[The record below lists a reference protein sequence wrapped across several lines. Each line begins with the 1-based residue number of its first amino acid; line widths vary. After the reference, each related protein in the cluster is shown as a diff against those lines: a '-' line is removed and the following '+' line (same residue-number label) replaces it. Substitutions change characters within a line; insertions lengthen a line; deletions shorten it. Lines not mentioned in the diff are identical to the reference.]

1 MRPILPLLCLAL
13 SLALA
18 APAASALPVPVT
30 PDEGRFLEV
39 TGPLRQNAEMPDLV
53 AKVAQS
59 LVGAPYGEHLLEV
72 EGEGVEPLVTRL
84 DAFDCV
90 TLVETSVAAARALA
104 ARAGQWK
111 GFQEELERLRYR
123 DGKRGDYT
131 SRLHYFS
138 EWIADNERRGLVL
151 DLTASLG
158 GVPDKR
164 PLRFMTSH
172 REAYQK
178 LASDKHYRALQAI
191 ESELAESPRYV
202 LPVAQVPSVL
212 PLLHSGDIVA
222 IATTIEGLDVVHT
235 GLVLRKPDGAVH
247 LLHAP
252 VPGSQV
258 QVSEKPLTEY
268 LKAYKVYAGIM
279 VARPLAPNK

>member
-1 MRPILPLLCLAL
+1 MRPIIPLLCLAL
-13 SLALA
+13 SLTLA

-30 PDEGRFLEV
+30 PDEGRFLEL
-39 TGPLRQNAEMPDLV
+39 TGPFRQSAEMPDLV

-72 EGEGVEPLVTRL
+72 EGDGVEPLVTRL

-104 ARAGQWK
+104 AKAGKWK

-158 GVPDKR
+158 GVQDKR

-172 REAYQK
+172 REAYKK
-178 LASDKHYRALQAI
+178 LANDKHYRALQAI

-222 IATTIEGLDVVHT
+222 IATSIEGLDVVHT

-279 VARPLAPNK
+279 VARPLAPSR

>member
-1 MRPILPLLCLAL
+1 MRPIIPLFCLTA
-13 SLALA
+13 SLMLA

-39 TGPLRQNAEMPDLV
+39 TGPLRQSAEMPDLV
-53 AKVAQS
+53 ARVGQS
-59 LVGAPYGEHLLEV
+59 LIGAPYGEHLLEV
-72 EGEGVEPLVTRL
+72 EGDGVEPLVTRL

-104 ARAGQWK
+104 VKAGQWK
-111 GFQEELERLRYR
+111 GFREELERLRYR

-172 REAYQK
+172 REAYKK
-178 LASDKHYRALQAI
+178 LRSEKHYRALQAI
-191 ESELAESPRYV
+191 EADLTKSPRYV
-202 LPVAQVPSVL
+202 LPVAQVPAVL

-252 VPGSQV
+252 VPGSRV

-279 VARPLAPNK
+279 VARPLAPAK